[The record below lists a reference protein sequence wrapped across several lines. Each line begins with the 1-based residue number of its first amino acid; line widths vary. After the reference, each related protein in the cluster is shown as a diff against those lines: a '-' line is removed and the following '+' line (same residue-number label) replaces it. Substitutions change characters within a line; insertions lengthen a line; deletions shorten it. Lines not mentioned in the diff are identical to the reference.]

1 MNQKSGESQRNMGT
15 THTGLS
21 RARIFTCMLL
31 VLCLFATACGTKTV
45 RALADGEV
53 AIASFSEERTAK
65 LVVPLGTAAE
75 EIGLPDTLPASVVI
89 PQEPSQDAEQS
100 EAPTE
105 ILELRDVPVA
115 WVSEDYTP
123 DSIGTYLFAAVLQ
136 PGYIYEG
143 TLPTIEVE
151 VQAAEEAE
159 PFATPDASETP
170 EPSLTP
176 DGSASPEITPTPD
189 PALDSVITSFVNEP
203 IEIFVERGTSEE
215 NIPLPA
221 TLTAI
226 NGNGVPIEVPVTWAS
241 VADEAN
247 ELYENETIYAIE
259 SRYGYGPWVFTA
271 SILNPS
277 SETVETTEQIEES
290 PVPDQTEEPVQT
302 PEVSTPSTAYTYAG
316 EPVTA
321 SVRIADCNEIQSFC
335 GISEDGLLMRF
346 VVLEGESVHLPSQ
359 TGAFM
364 RDGGYRNIPI
374 SWSGRYDTDSAGTYK
389 LSMHVEDGFGGGGRV
404 TAEIV
409 VLKDASQTAK
419 TNSTPGEEGD
429 SNAIQ
434 VID

>member
-1 MNQKSGESQRNMGT
+1 MKRKAAESQRNMGT

-21 RARIFTCMLL
+21 RALALIGILL

-45 RALADGEV
+45 RALAEGEV
-53 AIASFSEERTAK
+53 AIASFSEERAAK

-75 EIGLPDTLPASVVI
+75 EIGLPDTLSASVVI

-105 ILELRDVPVA
+105 MLELRDVPVT

-123 DSIGTYLFAAVLQ
+123 DSIGTYLFLAVLQ
-136 PGYIYEG
+136 PGYVYEG

-151 VQAAEEAE
+151 VQAAEGAE
-159 PFATPDASETP
+159 PSATPDPSETP
-170 EPSLTP
+170 EPSVTP
-176 DGSASPEITPTPD
+176 DASASPEVTPTPD
-189 PALDSVITSFVNEP
+189 PTLDFVITSFVNEP

-226 NGNGVPIEVPVTWAS
+226 NGNGVQIEVPVTWAS

-277 SETVETTEQIEES
+277 SETVETTEQVEES
-290 PVPDQTEEPVQT
+290 PSPDQTEEPVQT
-302 PEVSTPSTAYTYAG
+302 PEVSTPSTIYTYTG

-321 SVRIADCNEIQSFC
+321 SVRIVDCNEIQSFC

-346 VVLEGESVHLPSQ
+346 VIFEGGSVHLPDQ

-364 RDGGYRNIPI
+364 QDGGYRNIPI
-374 SWSGRYDTDSAGTYK
+374 SWSGSYDTNSEGSYT
-389 LSMHVEDGFGGGGRV
+389 LHMRIEDGYSGGGRA

-409 VLKDASQTAK
+409 VLKAASKSDALS
-419 TNSTPGEEGD
+419 GEESDGY
-429 SNAIQ
+429 SVQI
-434 VID
+434 IE